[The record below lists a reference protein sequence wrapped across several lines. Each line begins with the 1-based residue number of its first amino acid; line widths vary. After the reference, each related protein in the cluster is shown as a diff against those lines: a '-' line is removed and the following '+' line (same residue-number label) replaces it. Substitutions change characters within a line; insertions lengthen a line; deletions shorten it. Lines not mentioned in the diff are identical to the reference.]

1 MRIAITGADGVLGQA
16 LAAALEPAHDVRALA
31 GDPRDTAAANLL
43 LRDRE
48 ALIHLD
54 ALGPDL
60 ATRSPHDALDRSA
73 RGTYVLL
80 RAAIEH
86 GVHRVVVGSSLTLL
100 HAYPASWA
108 VSEDWQPRPDVTDV
122 RQLALHLTEQSAR
135 QFVFFEPLQVICLR
149 FGEIV
154 AGGTATAVPD
164 WTRLHADDAVQAVE
178 KALTAPLQLK
188 TDNAEPGQGLP
199 HGWRVFH
206 IPGAGNT
213 RVPLSG
219 AISGLG
225 YAPQH
230 DLAPARLPEPTDAEL
245 RGDLSVLG
253 TSTGIASRAIRR
265 VVVFGAGGPLA
276 AITSRVLAP
285 SYQLRLTD
293 LQAIDDIVA
302 RDQPQSP
309 GAPLPVR
316 AEPPHEAAQVDVTD
330 PDQVL
335 RACEGMDAIIN
346 CTVVRPDLEQA
357 FRVNCIG
364 AYNVMR
370 AAVAHNIRRVVH
382 TGPLQVSSEW
392 PAGYGMD
399 FDVPD
404 DAPGRAGGWLY
415 GHSKFLGHEIVR
427 LFAEAYDLE
436 VPALYFCIFV
446 NPRTASPRPG
456 GVNPMTISW
465 EDAGHAM
472 RRALEVPS
480 LPSPFETLHIL
491 ADLPQGKYS
500 SRKAQQVLGWRP
512 RDTLANLWARRP

>member
-1 MRIAITGADGVLGQA
+1 MGRRSRRRWSPPTTFGRWQGTLETPPLRICCCGTG
-16 LAAALEPAHDVRALA
+16 
-31 GDPRDTAAANLL
+31 
-43 LRDRE
+43 E

-225 YAPQH
+225 YAPNTTS
-230 DLAPARLPEPTDAEL
+230 PRRGCRSRPTRNCEE
-245 RGDLSVLG
+245 
-253 TSTGIASRAIRR
+253 
-265 VVVFGAGGPLA
+265 
-276 AITSRVLAP
+276 TSR
-285 SYQLRLTD
+285 
-293 LQAIDDIVA
+293 
-302 RDQPQSP
+302 
-309 GAPLPVR
+309 
-316 AEPPHEAAQVDVTD
+316 
-330 PDQVL
+330 
-335 RACEGMDAIIN
+335 
-346 CTVVRPDLEQA
+346 
-357 FRVNCIG
+357 
-364 AYNVMR
+364 
-370 AAVAHNIRRVVH
+370 
-382 TGPLQVSSEW
+382 SSERRPASPPGPSGAW
-392 PAGYGMD
+392 WCSGRGPPGRHHLPGPGPVLSAAAHGPAGD
-399 FDVPD
+399 RRHRRTRSASVTRCT
-404 DAPGRAGGWLY
+404 AAGQG
-415 GHSKFLGHEIVR
+415 GT
-427 LFAEAYDLE
+427 
-436 VPALYFCIFV
+436 PA
-446 NPRTASPRPG
+446 
-456 GVNPMTISW
+456 
-465 EDAGHAM
+465 
-472 RRALEVPS
+472 
-480 LPSPFETLHIL
+480 
-491 ADLPQGKYS
+491 
-500 SRKAQQVLGWRP
+500 
-512 RDTLANLWARRP
+512 